1 MKNLLTSKELTLNLR
16 KRLLN
21 CYIYPIFLYG
31 AETWTLTKAEEDK
44 INAFEMWCLRRMGR
58 ISWKAKKSNDFVLK
72 KLKTKRQLL
81 ATVKQRQLQYFGHIK
96 RHQSIK
102 KDILEG
108 KVEGKRARGRQRT
121 MWTDNIKTSS
131 KLTLAQCTKECQDRE
146 GWRVVARRPLS
157 QR

>member
-1 MKNLLTSKELTLNLR
+1 MEGQKTNE
-16 KRLLN
+16 
-21 CYIYPIFLYG
+21 
-31 AETWTLTKAEEDK
+31 
-44 INAFEMWCLRRMGR
+44 
-58 ISWKAKKSNDFVLK
+58 FVLK

-96 RHQSIK
+96 RHPSIK

-131 KLTLAQCTKECQDRE
+131 KLTLAECTKKCQDRE

>member
-1 MKNLLTSKELTLNLR
+1 ME
-16 KRLLN
+16 
-21 CYIYPIFLYG
+21 G
-31 AETWTLTKAEEDK
+31 Q
-44 INAFEMWCLRRMGR
+44 
-58 ISWKAKKSNDFVLK
+58 KKTNEFVLK

-81 ATVKQRQLQYFGHIK
+81 ATVLRQRQLQYFGHIK

-131 KLTLAQCTKECQDRE
+131 KLTLAQCTKKCQDRE
-146 GWRVVARRPLS
+146 GWRVVASRPLRKGRQNYDDDDDAANS
-157 QR
+157 VKGALKLRNK